1 MLKLS
6 LSSLAFAPYTSLLKS
21 KKRSSASL
29 PASLYAWL
37 LEKNIFWLFCINWQS
52 FIVWLALLREIL
64 GNIVI
69 INQVVTTQI
78 LKLACFE
85 SSYLF
90 LHDQKVNTEI

>member
-1 MLKLS
+1 MPKQGLS
-6 LSSLAFAPYTSLLKS
+6 KDVETKFKFIAFAPYTSLLKS

-69 INQVVTTQI
+69 I
-78 LKLACFE
+78 
-85 SSYLF
+85 Y
-90 LHDQKVNTEI
+90 